1 MKTAIVVLRDAES
14 LKSHLS
20 ATSAV
25 AVATAAA
32 VVVVAA
38 DAVIWSKGAVHESNH
53 RMIFR
58 SL

>member
-25 AVATAAA
+25 AVVAAAAAATA
-32 VVVVAA
+32 AA

-58 SL
+58 FL

>member
-25 AVATAAA
+25 AVVAAAAAATA
-32 VVVVAA
+32 AA